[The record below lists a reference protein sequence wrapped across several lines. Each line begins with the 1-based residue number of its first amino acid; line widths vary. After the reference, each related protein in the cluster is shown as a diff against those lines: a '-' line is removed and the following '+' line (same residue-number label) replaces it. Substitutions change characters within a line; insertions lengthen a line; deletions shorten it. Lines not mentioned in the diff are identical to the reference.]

1 MMNEKDRNGYLGLLE
16 EIEDAI
22 KAGESLTRETK
33 ELFVY
38 LAEKIETATVSSI
51 EIAKKLIPDAPGS
64 R

>member
-38 LAEKIETATVSSI
+38 LAEKIEIATANW
-51 EIAKKLIPDAPGS
+51 LL
-64 R
+64 RRY